1 MDSATSSLISTLV
14 ENAKYM
20 PDDADDTK
28 TKEPSACELQCQ
40 VQQAS
45 LVACMQS
52 IRQQNETSSSIGSSS
67 DNTNNQCL
75 APSIADW
82 TDCCSK
88 ANNGQN

>member
-1 MDSATSSLISTLV
+1 MDSTTSSLIGTLI

-40 VQQAS
+40 VQQTS
-45 LVACMQS
+45 LVSCMQS
-52 IRQQNETSSSIGSSS
+52 IRQQNEVSSSNGSSS
-67 DNTNNQCL
+67 DNTSKQCL

-88 ANNGQN
+88 ANDGQT